1 MITLSTVKK
10 LAASTAVAGALSVAG
25 LGLANGIAAAA
36 PADHAGSG
44 SGASTKSEHHSE
56 VHAHLIPG
64 FTPKPATGGGSE
76 VHAHLIP
83 GFAPKPTHTTTAPS
97 LGSTDNG
104 WGDGDACHEPRCV
117 EVIDE

>member
-1 MITLSTVKK
+1 MIDLSTVKK
-10 LAASTAVAGALSVAG
+10 LAASTAIAGALSVAG
-25 LGLANGIAAAA
+25 LGLAMGIAAAA
-36 PADHAGSG
+36 PADHA
-44 SGASTKSEHHSE
+44 
-56 VHAHLIPG
+56 
-64 FTPKPATGGGSE
+64 E

-83 GFAPKPTHTTTAPS
+83 GFAPKPAHTPTASS